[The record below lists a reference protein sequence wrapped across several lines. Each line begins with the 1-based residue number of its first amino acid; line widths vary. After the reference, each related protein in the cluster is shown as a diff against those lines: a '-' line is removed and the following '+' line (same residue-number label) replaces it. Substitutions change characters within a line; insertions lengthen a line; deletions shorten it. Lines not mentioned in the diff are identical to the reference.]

1 MHWFIEKDPVCFKI
15 VIFDISFSTTSIDIA
30 NLHKP
35 RRLFAVFKY
44 FTLKWKIMIGSI
56 NIELFGRI
64 LFGFTRGVTEH
75 YNPDEPE
82 FTAESFGYSPLEST
96 GREWYYHPVGEL
108 IYQEYN
114 DREAA
119 SLGCLASRCV
129 NVRVT
134 DACSTENNEEI
145 EEIHQDRERNMAWK
159 RLRPSPIHTICKS
172 MYIGSSISL
181 FTAVIVGAIYILI
194 SYICYKT
201 VHNCEFSPKNEIPLR
216 VQWARTISGSILCA
230 FLYIWYFTNVLF
242 LFRSFQLM
250 GVKKKLFLI
259 FCIVYCLDAVYRILL
274 QYLGFSQ
281 SKISNLQK
289 IPLNVLFIIK
299 ECWQVYLITK
309 HFCGHIWSRKQ
320 KMILFFQLIVPGGF
334 SFLLSI
340 LITTLIYPLY
350 NAQNKN
356 GKLLIALFAPLIGV
370 FLKVISRIGIQRL
383 YNIAHPGHS
392 FVLLVP
398 LYCGA
403 AVVFRILQADLGR
416 LQTIAL
422 LGVIHGAAEVIER
435 SAMVFIDHICHQLV
449 VRRSSA
455 PWGSFRTPRRERLM
469 ADITIMSILFESAAI
484 VSVNGFLYLYQ
495 YVYLTDKPLLTLL
508 PRFAI
513 HTSVQLVIEWFFT
526 SVSLAIETR
535 YQNIAVMA
543 VWRKQWKRHTL
554 VAILNAVPLAI
565 WTSTNLLAVVHG
577 RFDEHL
583 NQTCKMP
590 FT

>member
-1 MHWFIEKDPVCFKI
+1 
-15 VIFDISFSTTSIDIA
+15 
-30 NLHKP
+30 
-35 RRLFAVFKY
+35 
-44 FTLKWKIMIGSI
+44 MIG

-96 GREWYYHPVGEL
+96 GREWYCHPLDEL

-119 SLGCLASRCV
+119 SSGYLASRSI
-129 NVRVT
+129 NIRVT
-134 DACSTENNEEI
+134 DACSTENNQDI
-145 EEIHQDRERNMAWK
+145 EELEQDRERSMAWK
-159 RLRPSPIHTICKS
+159 RLRPSFIHTICKS
-172 MYIGSSISL
+172 MYIGALISL
-181 FTAVIVGAIYILI
+181 LTAVIVGAICILI

-201 VHNCEFSPKNEIPLR
+201 VHNCEFSPKKEIPLQ
-216 VQWARTISGSILCA
+216 VQWTRTISGSILCA
-230 FLYIWYFTNVLF
+230 FLYIWYFTNLLF
-242 LFRSFQLM
+242 LFRPFQLM

-259 FCIVYCLDAVYRILL
+259 FCIFYCLEAVYRTLF

-281 SKISNLQK
+281 SKLSKLQK
-289 IPLNVLFIIK
+289 IPLNALFITSV
-299 ECWQVYLITK
+299 CWQAYLITK

-320 KMILFFQLIVPGGF
+320 KLILFFQLTVPGGF

-340 LITTLIYPLY
+340 LITSLIYPLY
-350 NAQNKN
+350 NKQNKD
-356 GKLLIALFAPLIGV
+356 GKLIIALFTPLVGV
-370 FLKVISRIGIQRL
+370 FLKVISRISVQRL
-383 YNIAHPGHS
+383 YNITHPGHS

-403 AVVFRILQADLGR
+403 AVIFRILQADLGR

-435 SAMVFIDHICHQLV
+435 STMVFIDHICHQLV
-449 VRRSSA
+449 KRRSA

-469 ADITIMSILFESAAI
+469 ADITIMSMLFESAAI

-543 VWRKQWKRHTL
+543 VWQKRWKRHTL
-554 VAILNAVPLAI
+554 VAIVNAVPIAI

-577 RFDEHL
+577 RFDEFL